1 MTRMEIIEKEIKENF
16 FLNGTAEIV
25 NLVSELANEGFV
37 NESLKYYENDD
48 YFYELFFNS
57 IIELKDQLLGNEKC
71 NYYDGYIGWDECG
84 NLETYNNCEIT
95 DIFKGIFSE
104 IFDGLYNAYDSNSC
118 IKSSIESFDYDIAE
132 LLEEYIALNKGELIE
147 VAIKRAGEDLEFI
160 SIENELEEFQ
170 ELVEGCIE
178 VVNIANTLDMII
190 NDEGKIKGLEPNMVI
205 AGDLICGDI
214 IFVDSNDEGDFESL
228 SDENIELLKS
238 ILK

>member
-25 NLVSELANEGFV
+25 RLVNELANEGFIS
-37 NESLKYYENDD
+37 ESLKHYKNNDC
-48 YFYELFFNS
+48 FFELFFNS
-57 IIELKDQLLGNEKC
+57 VIELKNQLFGNENVK
-71 NYYDGYIGWDECG
+71 YYDEYIGWDG
-84 NLETYNNCEIT
+84 YGRLETYSEYEVEKHIEN
-95 DIFKGIFSE
+95 IFSE
-104 IFDGLYNAYDSNSC
+104 IFDGLYDAYDSNSC
-118 IKSSIESFDYDIAE
+118 VKSSIESFDYDIAE

-170 ELVEGCIE
+170 ELIEGCIE

-214 IFVDSNDEGDFESL
+214 IFVNSNDEGDFESL